1 METTVLVHA
10 ISSGSWE
17 ACEEECS
24 GAEEKESSRVQTRVT
39 RGHSTCTRVLYLS
52 TQ

>member
-17 ACEEECS
+17 ACEEESS
-24 GAEEKESSRVQTRVT
+24 GAAEESSRVQTRVT
-39 RGHSTCTRVLYLS
+39 RGHPTCTRVLYLS